1 MEKRIERPAGP
12 QLELLIWDFSG
23 TLVDDLPVSYGSVEF
38 IFRLYDRPIPSKDV
52 FRNGI
57 GSRFMDFYN
66 AHGIPKWATAEHL
79 NIIRED
85 YYLSRLH
92 QVRFRSGIKQLIELS
107 KKRGIRHAIC
117 SAEIAN
123 ILNPLIDRDGLREC
137 FEPEGIVA
145 EAWGGKA
152 QELRELCGKLGVR
165 GDAAAYLDDTADGVR
180 AATEAGVRSI
190 GFAHPTAW
198 NSAQRI
204 EAAKPVHVVHDFRQ
218 LQTLLEALAP

>member
-12 QLELLIWDFSG
+12 QLELLIWDFNG
-23 TLVDDLPVSYGSVEF
+23 TMVDDLPVAYGSVEF

-57 GSRFMDFYN
+57 GSRFMDFYY

-79 NIIRED
+79 NVIRED

-92 QVRFRSGIKQLIELS
+92 QVRFRPGLKQLLEWS
-107 KKRGIRHAIC
+107 KKRGIRHAVC
-117 SAEIAN
+117 SAELAT
-123 ILNPLIDRDGLREC
+123 ILNPLIDRDGLREL

-145 EAWGGKA
+145 QAWSGKTK
-152 QELRELCGKLGVR
+152 ELRELCEKLGVR
-165 GDAAAYLDDTADGVR
+165 GEAAAYVDDTADGVR
-180 AATEAGVRSI
+180 AAEEAGVRSI